1 LPQPIA
7 SDVEKVENRLKSF
20 LDCRLE
26 NAGRT
31 KIMADTYIQKIHLKN
46 FRGFKNKKIDGLS
59 KGLNILIGDNDSGK
73 STVLLAIDLVLSGN
87 TNRVEA
93 IGLDRL
99 LNQNVVDEFLN
110 GSIKKYEDLPELEL
124 DIYLKEFGRHEFV
137 GEHNLEQLNACG
149 IYLRCQPR
157 TDLRDEI
164 EALLKKPNIAFPFE
178 YYSVTIKT
186 FSGSTVSPYKRP
198 VQHLSIDN
206 TRISNEYASKAYV
219 KSIYQ
224 ANSSRD
230 EQNELK
236 FEYRTA
242 KSNFSKERF
251 VDINRRMDSDYRFAL
266 KNNTS
271 SNLETDLTISQNGI
285 EIENAGVGTQ
295 CFIRTRFA
303 LSKKSNID
311 VVLLE
316 EPENHLSH
324 SRMRKLIE
332 EIKGA
337 SQSQLFIAT
346 HSSLV
351 CSRLGLGA
359 AILLGAQDEDPIK
372 LSSLSQ
378 DTADF
383 FMKAPNSAVLEFVL
397 SKTNILVEGDAEFI
411 LMPTFFEKVKGCK
424 LDEVKVNVISIGG
437 LSFPRYLEIAKLL
450 NIKTAVI
457 TDNDGDKKTCCEDR
471 YSQFGPVDNIEVFFD
486 GDDARSTF
494 EICVYQDNTAQC
506 DKLFAE
512 GRRSL
517 TVQDYM
523 LKNKSQAAFVLASKA
538 SDEIVAPSYIAEA
551 IKWVTS

>member
-1 LPQPIA
+1 
-7 SDVEKVENRLKSF
+7 
-20 LDCRLE
+20 
-26 NAGRT
+26 
-31 KIMADTYIQKIHLKN
+31 M
-46 FRGFKNKKIDGLS
+46 
-59 KGLNILIGDNDSGK
+59 
-73 STVLLAIDLVLSGN
+73 
-87 TNRVEA
+87 
-93 IGLDRL
+93 
-99 LNQNVVDEFLN
+99 
-110 GSIKKYEDLPELEL
+110 
-124 DIYLKEFGRHEFV
+124 
-137 GEHNLEQLNACG
+137 
-149 IYLRCQPR
+149 
-157 TDLRDEI
+157 
-164 EALLKKPNIAFPFE
+164 
-178 YYSVTIKT
+178 
-186 FSGSTVSPYKRP
+186 
-198 VQHLSIDN
+198 
-206 TRISNEYASKAYV
+206 
-219 KSIYQ
+219 
-224 ANSSRD
+224 
-230 EQNELK
+230 
-236 FEYRTA
+236 
-242 KSNFSKERF
+242 
-251 VDINRRMDSDYRFAL
+251 
-266 KNNTS
+266 
-271 SNLETDLTISQNGI
+271 
-285 EIENAGVGTQ
+285 
-295 CFIRTRFA
+295 
-303 LSKKSNID
+303 
-311 VVLLE
+311 
-316 EPENHLSH
+316 
-324 SRMRKLIE
+324 
-332 EIKGA
+332 
-337 SQSQLFIAT
+337 
-346 HSSLV
+346 
-351 CSRLGLGA
+351 
-359 AILLGAQDEDPIK
+359 LGAQDEDPIK